1 MFYFIPDSAGN
12 LCSPYHRARCCDPE
26 VHLQCSE
33 IRINPLIKSLH
44 HCHWLLQG
52 GNARYRLRAIYK
64 TDEGCPPSVYK
75 CTRPRTGRNL
85 VWTKEETDTFKG
97 YAIIIIM
104 PIFSICIFE
113 AKNAH
118 VLYIHDVGCPVV
130 GKSCSLSSSDPE
142 ESNILG
148 VETAHTYGECA
159 GTDTNYF
166 SHIS

>member
-1 MFYFIPDSAGN
+1 M
-12 LCSPYHRARCCDPE
+12 H
-26 VHLQCSE
+26 
-33 IRINPLIKSLH
+33 
-44 HCHWLLQG
+44 HWLLTQG

-97 YAIIIIM
+97 YIISIILSNNAN
-104 PIFSICIFE
+104 IF
-113 AKNAH
+113 N
-118 VLYIHDVGCPVV
+118 LYFLSKYIQQCSCSIHDVGCPVV

-159 GTDTNYF
+159 GTDINYF
-166 SHIS
+166 F

>member
-1 MFYFIPDSAGN
+1 M
-12 LCSPYHRARCCDPE
+12 H
-26 VHLQCSE
+26 
-33 IRINPLIKSLH
+33 
-44 HCHWLLQG
+44 HWLSQG

-113 AKNAH
+113 ANTHNNAH
-118 VLYIHDVGCPVV
+118 VLSIHDVGCPVV
-130 GKSCSLSSSDPE
+130 GKSCSLSSSVPE

-166 SHIS
+166 CSLVLRISRIKHFFLFIKKAKICLLLRALSRDQC

>member
-1 MFYFIPDSAGN
+1 MCLIMFYFIPDSAGN

-33 IRINPLIKSLH
+33 IRIDPLLKSLH
-44 HCHWLLQG
+44 RWLLQG

-97 YAIIIIM
+97 YVISLYLQHITM
-104 PIFSICIFE
+104 PFFSIIIFE
-113 AKNAH
+113 ANT
-118 VLYIHDVGCPVV
+118 YNIH
-130 GKSCSLSSSDPE
+130 SMLMF
-142 ESNILG
+142 
-148 VETAHTYGECA
+148 HT
-159 GTDTNYF
+159 
-166 SHIS
+166 

>member
-1 MFYFIPDSAGN
+1 MTSLSLVTMWWLICLIMFYFIPDSAGN

-33 IRINPLIKSLH
+33 IRIDPLLKSLH
-44 HCHWLLQG
+44 RWLLQG

-97 YAIIIIM
+97 YVIFIILYY
-104 PIFSICIFE
+104 
-113 AKNAH
+113 NANCFN
-118 VLYIHDVGCPVV
+118 LY
-130 GKSCSLSSSDPE
+130 
-142 ESNILG
+142 
-148 VETAHTYGECA
+148 
-159 GTDTNYF
+159 F
-166 SHIS
+166 